1 MTDDPLPV
9 RPWQAPVLGAPVLE
23 APVLEVP
30 VLGAPVLEVPV
41 LEVPV
46 LGALSPRRRPG
57 CACSPRPARR
67 A

>member
-9 RPWQAPVLGAPVLE
+9 RPRQA
-23 APVLEVP
+23 P

-46 LGALSPRRRPG
+46 LEVPVLEAPVLEAPVLGALSPRRQPG